1 MVLQGMEA
9 YFKRSNKPTF
19 RLPTLHKGSNGNK
32 KTYRTWDFPPVRHL
46 PRPIP
51 HGPGENKLSYTC
63 KCILLFSPQQ
73 GVICFGKNNKKKTL
87 INKIVNLRHIYGKKE
102 L

>member
-1 MVLQGMEA
+1 MEA

-73 GVICFGKNNKKKTL
+73 GVICFGKNKKKPSWL
-87 INKIVNLRHIYGKKE
+87 LNKIVNLRHIYGKKE